1 MYVFGGGKSA
11 PQFSRCFTVGPPPPG
26 IVHAEV
32 GSLFSRAVLSREKR
46 HDAQRR

>member
-11 PQFSRCFTVGPPPPG
+11 PQFSRCFTVGPPG

-32 GSLFSRAVLSREKR
+32 GSLFSRVVLSKEKR